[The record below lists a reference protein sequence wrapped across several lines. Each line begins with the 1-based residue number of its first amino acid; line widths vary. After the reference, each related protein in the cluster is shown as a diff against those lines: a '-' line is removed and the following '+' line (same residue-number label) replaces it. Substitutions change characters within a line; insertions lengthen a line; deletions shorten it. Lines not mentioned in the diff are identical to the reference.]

1 MEKQFSKVLTELR
14 TEKKVS
20 QQKLADLSSYTQT
33 YISLIETDRVK
44 PSKRCKKALVDAL
57 NKVKSE

>member
-1 MEKQFSKVLTELR
+1 MEKQFSKVLIELR
-14 TEKKVS
+14 SQKQIS

-44 PSKRCKKALVDAL
+44 PSERCKKALVEAL
-57 NKVKSE
+57 NKIKSE